1 MRSESLAAQLLT
13 SVLNEAVLTFI
24 YHKPMNECPCCA
36 HQLLRHVRHDHA
48 YWFCPHCWQEMPNLS
63 LASVQSVRSPVYGL
77 GLNISRLQEH
87 LLAAS
92 H

>member
-1 MRSESLAAQLLT
+1 MRSESASAQLLT
-13 SVLNEAVLTFI
+13 SFLNQAVLIFT
-24 YHKPMNECPCCA
+24 HNKPMNECPCCA
-36 HQLLRHVRHDHA
+36 NQLLRHVRHNHA

-63 LASVQSVRSPVYGL
+63 AASVQSARSPAYGL
-77 GLNISRLQEH
+77 GLNSRLQKQ